1 MSEISYKII
10 LIGNSGV
17 GKTSFFRKLYTG
29 EFSEKNIST
38 IGVEKK
44 TYNLDINMDKDGKN
58 VKNKFNIILFD
69 TAGQEK
75 FRAVTHTYYKDTDG
89 IFLLYDI
96 TEKTSFE
103 NVKSWIDSI
112 SDSLGKNKDSKY
124 AIILIG
130 NKFDLVEEDD
140 KNRQVTEE
148 VARKMCQDYNM
159 IWGGEQSIKTIDFEK
174 LKELYEEYVKKIYN
188 IVGAKEN
195 KDQKSKKLAKHK
207 NKGGCLTK
215 LLQPG

>member
-188 IVGAKEN
+188 IVGEKEN

-207 NKGGCLTK
+207 KKGGCLTK